1 MILSKSYHH
10 FVWLFWFG
18 FVILWLSIKNPGYMD
33 KNFKIDI
40 YSQHIEND
48 LGTVDNVSFVC
59 FVFHLLSLL
68 GSAL

>member
-1 MILSKSYHH
+1 
-10 FVWLFWFG
+10 
-18 FVILWLSIKNPGYMD
+18 MD